1 MTNDRPARRLAVI
14 ALLLGAASACFGGA
28 TQPPASPAPAAPAAS
43 PAAAAKPAG
52 PVNYRGRVT
61 LPDGQEIAL
70 FVKVSAEGKA
80 TISIPAQDVTDEP
93 VGDFVLTADR
103 MAFTL
108 SVEGMPADAAAKFDV
123 ALQPDGSGKGSIAQA
138 GRSMPLVV
146 AKMGADEAF
155 GPRRPQNPVGPFPYE
170 SRDVTLE
177 NPKDKAV
184 LAGTLTW
191 PKGEPGTRH
200 PAVILITG
208 SGPQDRDETLLTH
221 KPFLVI
227 ADHLSRRGFAVLRLD
242 DRGVGGSTSP
252 TPGPDSLVFAGD
264 ISAAA
269 DFLAKQPEVDPARIG
284 LVGHSEG
291 GLIAPIV
298 ASERSDIAFIVMLA
312 GPGVPGR
319 EILREQL
326 IAIQRASGVKPE
338 DVERAATQ
346 QAIVLDA
353 VAKGADEATVLGLV
367 RQAIGQAM
375 AAMPD
380 APPPEELNEQIEA
393 SAAQQAR
400 ALTGGWM
407 RTFIRLDP
415 RTYLQKVRCPVL
427 ALNGELDLQVL
438 PTQNMPEVVG
448 ALLRGGNGDVTAVVL
463 PGLNHLFQTA
473 RTGSPNEYMLIDE
486 TFAPKALDVM
496 SRWLR
501 LRAGLDP
508 WPKLDKPSALPLP
521 APGGT
526 P

>member
-1 MTNDRPARRLAVI
+1 VT
-14 ALLLGAASACFGGA
+14 
-28 TQPPASPAPAAPAAS
+28 
-43 PAAAAKPAG
+43 G

-70 FVKVSAEGKA
+70 FIKVNAEGKA

-93 VGDFVLTADR
+93 VSDFVLTAER
-103 MAFTL
+103 MTFSL

-123 ALQPDGSGKGSIAQA
+123 ALQPDGSGKGSIKQA
-138 GRSMPLVV
+138 GHSMPLVV

-170 SRDVTLE
+170 SREVTVE

-200 PAVILITG
+200 PAVVLITG

-221 KPFLVI
+221 KPFLII

-252 TPGPDSLVFAGD
+252 TPGPDSLVFATD
-264 ISAAA
+264 IAAA
-269 DFLAKQPEVDPARIG
+269 VDFLAKQPEVDPGRIG

-298 ASERSDIAFIVMLA
+298 ASERNDVAFIVLLA

-326 IAIQRASGVKPE
+326 IAIQRASGVKPQ

-346 QAIVLDA
+346 QAVVLDA
-353 VAKGADEATVLGLV
+353 VAKGADEATVIGLV
-367 RQAIGQAM
+367 REAIGQAL
-375 AAMPD
+375 ASQPD
-380 APPPEELNEQIEA
+380 VPPPEELKEQIEA
-393 SAAQQAR
+393 SAAQQAK

-438 PTQNMPEVVG
+438 PTQNIPEVVG

-496 SRWLR
+496 TRWLR

-508 WPKLDKPSALPLP
+508 WPKLETPSALPLP
-521 APGGT
+521 GAPAGAGDR
-526 P
+526 